1 MVHNVLMCEMF
12 VWKLYFETGRCTL
25 VIAKLTAAYF
35 GYVTCRSQSGG
46 CYVWWVGSE
55 NVPKVEDP
63 LRANMTRAWQP

>member
-46 CYVWWVGSE
+46 CYV
-55 NVPKVEDP
+55 
-63 LRANMTRAWQP
+63 